1 MTLNKGFAPHLRR
14 TERASYMSLDVLI
27 TLIPLCIFSSVYYG
41 FRPVLLVLTGMI
53 TAMAC
58 ELLCCAFLRR
68 RPTLLDGTAA
78 VTGGLIGAMMSPLTP
93 YWVPALGAA
102 FAIVVVKMPF
112 GGTGRN
118 VFNPAAAGM
127 AVVTHCFSTRLFL
140 SPTYSWAE
148 LAIGRFPG
156 PIGAT
161 CIAVL
166 AACALYLFTRRT
178 ASPLITL
185 SFLAVCALSA
195 ILFPRLKDA
204 AWQQSVM
211 MELCSGYLLFARIF
225 LLNDPVTAPRH
236 WLGRLLYGAFAGIL
250 VMALRYFGRFEDAA
264 CFAVLLVNAFAPILD
279 RWSWRL
285 VHTLTKGLR
294 PAEEG
299 GC

>member
-1 MTLNKGFAPHLRR
+1 MMTLNKGFAPHLRR

-58 ELLCCAFLRR
+58 ELLGCAFLRR

-140 SPTYSWAE
+140 YPDPSLNARSP
-148 LAIGRFPG
+148 
-156 PIGAT
+156 
-161 CIAVL
+161 
-166 AACALYLFTRRT
+166 
-178 ASPLITL
+178 
-185 SFLAVCALSA
+185 
-195 ILFPRLKDA
+195 
-204 AWQQSVM
+204 
-211 MELCSGYLLFARIF
+211 
-225 LLNDPVTAPRH
+225 
-236 WLGRLLYGAFAGIL
+236 
-250 VMALRYFGRFEDAA
+250 
-264 CFAVLLVNAFAPILD
+264 
-279 RWSWRL
+279 
-285 VHTLTKGLR
+285 
-294 PAEEG
+294 
-299 GC
+299 

>member
-1 MTLNKGFAPHLRR
+1 M
-14 TERASYMSLDVLI
+14 
-27 TLIPLCIFSSVYYG
+27 
-41 FRPVLLVLTGMI
+41 
-53 TAMAC
+53 
-58 ELLCCAFLRR
+58 
-68 RPTLLDGTAA
+68 
-78 VTGGLIGAMMSPLTP
+78 
-93 YWVPALGAA
+93 
-102 FAIVVVKMPF
+102 
-112 GGTGRN
+112 
-118 VFNPAAAGM
+118 
-127 AVVTHCFSTRLFL
+127 
-140 SPTYSWAE
+140 
-148 LAIGRFPG
+148 
-156 PIGAT
+156 
-161 CIAVL
+161 
-166 AACALYLFTRRT
+166 
-178 ASPLITL
+178 
-185 SFLAVCALSA
+185 SA

-211 MELCSGYLLFARIF
+211 MELCSGYLLFAGIF